1 MLHIQKKL
9 VCISNVCVC
18 NKDVVSGSLFE
29 AFDALTPS
37 ADEGALEPELRVSV
51 LQRRAEMTW

>member
-1 MLHIQKKL
+1 M
-9 VCISNVCVC
+9 CVCVC
-18 NKDVVSGSLFE
+18 VRNKDVVYGSLFE